1 MKTTTNNAKQNAA
14 KSFLRRSNRLAR
26 LWAAVI
32 AAPAGSPEQE
42 KAYRAWQKAS

>member
-1 MKTTTNNAKQNAA
+1 MKTTTTNKTNAA
-14 KSFLRRSNRLAR
+14 KQFIRRSARLTK

-42 KAYRAWQKAS
+42 KAWRAWQKAS